1 MNFSVNFMDRATA
14 VIKEALLFKKFKA
27 MPLVL
32 AIFVGIFMLP
42 IILLSAI
49 LAIFLYIFGY
59 LFSIISL
66 PIDRLYKIL
75 HDEGQS
81 VQHATQFIIY
91 FLSWTFIFSAYAM
104 LSFLLIVLT
113 VMYSLFSILCYIWT
127 LGGFK
132 FHLFASEEDIAVEVE
147 GKYNTLIPVIY
158 VSVAAALLLILP
170 LLQALSTV
178 ADYPRITADFFFQ
191 IYEMRITAGRG
202 LRMLFAAVYSLAVFA
217 PNPKKETQE

>member
-1 MNFSVNFMDRATA
+1 MNFSVNFMDKTSAI
-14 VIKEALLFKKFKA
+14 IKEALLLKKFKA
-27 MPLVL
+27 MPLAL
-32 AIFVGIFMLP
+32 AIAVGVFMLP
-42 IILLSAI
+42 LILISAV

-113 VMYSLFSILCYIWT
+113 VMYSLFSIICYIWT

-132 FHLFASEEDIAVEVE
+132 FHLFADQEDISIAVE
-147 GKYNTLIPVIY
+147 GKYNILIPAIF

-170 LLQALSTV
+170 LIQTV
-178 ADYPRITADFFFQ
+178 SFVIDYPRITSEMFFKVF
-191 IYEMRITAGRG
+191 EMKIAAGRG
-202 LRMLFAAVYSLAVFA
+202 LRILFAAIYSIAAFA
-217 PNPKKETQE
+217 PNPKKEIEE